1 MLVRSVM
8 WCACLMACVTSSFML
23 CISYQWKGPCVC
35 ARIFEVGRQKRK
47 NCEQLTSNI
56 LITSNREAHI
66 SVLQRSDW
74 PVCPWKRILFITLC
88 HVFSLSFIYFFFYH
102 IYPEFSSSQMDSS
115 PAHTLP
121 VFTVLCISVFVNIS
135 DTAPDTSHTSPSI
148 PHFLFFFSTQ
158 STSSFVPGT
167 NLHKNEQINE
177 MSQRHFSL
185 KINTKKM
192 W

>member
-35 ARIFEVGRQKRK
+35 AHFRGGEAKTQKLWTAHLQHTYHLKQRS
-47 NCEQLTSNI
+47 T
-56 LITSNREAHI
+56 HI
-66 SVLQRSDW
+66 SSAK
-74 PVCPWKRILFITLC
+74 KRLTRLSLKKNPFHYTLPC
-88 HVFSLSFIYFFFYH
+88 FLSIFHLLFFYH